1 MGSEFPLP
9 ASHGDE
15 KLTRKPFHEHTVDLP
30 QRDAS
35 HGKQV
40 FLKMSSEAQK
50 KQTPRKD
57 SEQIYN
63 NRDNYAV

>member
-1 MGSEFPLP
+1 MGSEFLLP

-15 KLTRKPFHEHTVDLP
+15 KLTGKLFHKHTVDLP

-50 KQTPRKD
+50 KLRKD